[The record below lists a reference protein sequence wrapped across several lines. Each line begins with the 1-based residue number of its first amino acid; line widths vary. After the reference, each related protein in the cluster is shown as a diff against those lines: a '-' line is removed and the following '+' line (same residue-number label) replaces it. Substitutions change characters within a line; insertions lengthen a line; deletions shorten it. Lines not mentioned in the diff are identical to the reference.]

1 MDLDPQIAET
11 IVENIKDVIKHEIN
25 LFDTTG
31 TIIASTDRSRIGTG
45 HDGARK
51 AIATKQTV
59 VIDEDHYYSGAKHGI
74 NVPVVFNDSV
84 VAVIGITGKRS
95 EVEPYGNVLKKMTE
109 ILIRENWEQMTRFDQ
124 RSRLAD
130 MVNILKLRGHD
141 ETLVNYYASLL
152 RINLDTPRFAVV
164 GHIERTHEESPEG
177 NSLHTSLY
185 IRFQQFK
192 TSFFALSD
200 REVCMFIDER
210 SERDLN
216 YLLKGIREDVEQIVD
231 SPVHFGIGDVQKTS
245 KDYWRSYDKA
255 CRALDWL
262 EFLRS
267 DEDSLRYADMDMGLV
282 VSSVPRDV
290 AQQLVNHVF
299 GDLPASEVDE
309 YQKIFD
315 AYTRHNGSIVHC
327 AEELYLHKNTLQN
340 RLNKIANKTGY
351 NPRVLSDYSVLALAF
366 LLRQHTQEQ

>member
-1 MDLDPQIAET
+1 MNLDPQIAET

-45 HDGARK
+45 HDGARE
-51 AIATKQTV
+51 AISTKKTV
-59 VIDEDHYYSGAKHGI
+59 VIDGKHSYSGAKHGI
-74 NVPVVFNDSV
+74 NVPVIFNDSV
-84 VAVIGITGKRS
+84 VAVIGITGKRA

-130 MVNILKLRGHD
+130 LVNILKLRGHD
-141 ETLVNYYASLL
+141 EALVDYYASLL

-164 GHIERTHEESPEG
+164 GRIERTHEDSNEG
-177 NSLHTSLY
+177 SSLHTSLY
-185 IRFQQFK
+185 MRFQQFK

-200 REVCMFIDER
+200 REVCMFIDVR
-210 SERDLN
+210 SEHALN
-216 YLLKGIREDVEQIVD
+216 NLLRGIREDVQQIVN
-231 SPVHFGIGDVQKTS
+231 SPVHFGIGDVQSTS
-245 KDYWRSYDKA
+245 TEYWRSYDKA
-255 CRALDWL
+255 CRALGWL
-262 EFLRS
+262 EFL
-267 DEDSLRYADMDMGLV
+267 DDGGNALRYADMDMGLI
-282 VSSVPRDV
+282 VSSLPRDT

-299 GDLPASEVDE
+299 GDLPASDVDE
-309 YQKIFD
+309 YQNIFD

-340 RLNKIANKTGY
+340 RLNKIAAKTGY
-351 NPRVLSDYSVLALAF
+351 NPRVLADYSVLALAF
-366 LLRQHTQEQ
+366 LLRQHSRRP